1 MTRMEFIEF
10 ATSSNAEQKQL
21 RIAELKERQDF
32 YIKSASAFVIRVT
45 ELLKENGY
53 KMKFFFP
60 QSILMAKYRF
70 TWADIVLVDTS
81 TRIFCID
88 DYKTFGD
95 DTQLNNDVVML
106 AFETNAVNIKPDDT
120 DEEIL
125 LKIKDTIAFE
135 KSFERIWSET
145 CNALDKLESHGHE
158 RN

>member
-1 MTRMEFIEF
+1 MTRTEFIEF
-10 ATSSNAEQKQL
+10 ATASNAEQKQL
-21 RIAELKERQDF
+21 RIAGLKERQDF

-60 QSILMAKYRF
+60 QSILMSKYRF

-88 DYKTFGD
+88 DYNTFGN
-95 DTQLNNDVVML
+95 DTELNNDVVLL
-106 AFETNAVNIKPDDT
+106 AFNANAVNINPNDT

-125 LKIKDTIAFE
+125 AKIKDTIEFE
-135 KSFERIWSET
+135 KTFKEISAMVDDVLGDYG
-145 CNALDKLESHGHE
+145 NK
-158 RN
+158 

>member
-1 MTRMEFIEF
+1 MTRTEFIEF

-21 RIAELKERQDF
+21 RIAGLKERQGF

-60 QSILMAKYRF
+60 QSILMSKYRF

-88 DYKTFGD
+88 DYKTFGN
-95 DTQLNNDVVML
+95 DTELNNDVVLL
-106 AFETNAVNIKPDDT
+106 AFKANAVNIKPNDT

-125 LKIKDTIAFE
+125 AKIKDTIEFE
-135 KSFERIWSET
+135 KTFKEI
-145 CNALDKLESHGHE
+145 NAMVDDALLL
-158 RN
+158 